1 MTSAQPMLTSW
12 RTRAPRA
19 LVRLA
24 LAASLL
30 IATVLTVAC
39 ASRQTVLEPP
49 APTIAP
55 YDTVRGE
62 PLWAVVP
69 LRNESGVSFV
79 DSHAIS
85 DRVVSAAAQV
95 RGVRALPLNRTI
107 AQMRALD
114 MHALESPDDAR
125 RLATALGADAI
136 IVGSITSYDPYKP
149 ALGLALALYPTP
161 RGRIAGHESIDVDPR
176 RLVYQPTEYTYF
188 PEHREPRDEP
198 GSVVS
203 EHLDGENHQVIYDVQ
218 SYAQGRQDPGQRVLG
233 WRRYLASMELFT
245 EFAAH
250 HTVAQLV
257 RQEWLRTER
266 MTREEERTRP
276 RR

>member
-1 MTSAQPMLTSW
+1 MLTS
-12 RTRAPRA
+12 RRARA
-19 LVRLA
+19 MRAFVRLA
-24 LAASLL
+24 LGGPLLGAALL
-30 IATVLTVAC
+30 IVAC
-39 ASRQTVLEPP
+39 ASRPAPLEPP

-69 LRNESGVSFV
+69 LRNETGVSFV
-79 DSHAIS
+79 DSYAIS
-85 DRVVSAAAQV
+85 DRVVAAAAQV

-107 AQMRALD
+107 AQMRALG

-125 RLATALGADAI
+125 RLATELGADAI

-161 RGRIAGHESIDVDPR
+161 RGRIEDPR
-176 RLVYQPTEYTYF
+176 HVDLDPRQLIYQPTEYTYF

-203 EHLDGENHQVIYDVQ
+203 EHLDGENHQVIYDVRG
-218 SYAQGRQDPGQRVLG
+218 YAQGRQDPEQRVLG

-250 HTVAQLV
+250 HTVAQLI

-266 MTREEERTRP
+266 MAREDDRRP